1 MATAGTPRRVY
12 PYKTAPKD
20 KAKSY
25 ELRLAAQF
33 GDSRAKNKLQ
43 AYNRRIKERK
53 MEANKTEWV
62 IDGKSFN
69 RYKMMEFLVSRIANG
84 ESLPAVCEPEEMPSM
99 LEVYSWRDNH
109 PEFAIA
115 LLRAEEVRGH
125 ILGDQAL
132 QIALD
137 TDRENVGADK
147 LKYEALSK
155 AAARTNRM
163 FQDKV
168 VQEVKDEYANLTEE
182 QIRDRIARMVAAN
195 PSLMASMPATL
206 SEAPEGRPFGQET
219 LELLPEPDLP
229 NPGPAQCSTPDE
241 DET

>member
-1 MATAGTPRRVY
+1 
-12 PYKTAPKD
+12 
-20 KAKSY
+20 
-25 ELRLAAQF
+25 
-33 GDSRAKNKLQ
+33 
-43 AYNRRIKERK
+43 
-53 MEANKTEWV
+53 MEASKIDWV

-69 RYKMMEFLVSRIANG
+69 RYRLMDYLVSRIANG
-84 ESLPAVCEPEEMPSM
+84 ESLPQVCAPEEMPSM

-125 ILGDQAL
+125 MLGEQAL

-163 FQDKV
+163 FQDKQIV
-168 VQEVKDEYANLTEE
+168 ETKDEYANLTED
-182 QIRDRIARMVAAN
+182 QIRDRIARMLQAN
-195 PSLMASMPATL
+195 PSLMPTDRAEVL
-206 SEAPEGRPFGQET
+206 SGHQDEQET
-219 LELLPEPDLP
+219 LTLQPLPSLP
-229 NPGPAQCSTPDE
+229 NLDPEESDTPDE
-241 DET
+241 DNP